1 MTAPPRT
8 NTSRHA
14 ILGVLSLCPMSGYD
28 VKKLIQR
35 SIAHFWNESYGQIYP
50 ILNRLA
56 AEGFAERRR
65 EKQTGKPDRYVYSL
79 TAKGRQEL
87 ERWLA
92 VPARQEPARSEL
104 LLKLFLGSAGRVAD
118 SVAQIEHFRAR
129 QREVLATYEDIECQ
143 LRKEMAGHP
152 QLPFS
157 LLTLH
162 YGQHRCRAML
172 DWCDE
177 SLRALARLGA
187 QRGRAR
193 RRRGAAMTGGGRTWT
208 PR

>member
-65 EKQTGKPDRYVYSL
+65 EKRTGKPDRYVYSL

-129 QREVLATYEDIECQ
+129 QGEVLATYEDIERQ
-143 LRKEMAGHP
+143 LRKEMADHP

>member
-28 VKKLIQR
+28 VKKLIER

-79 TAKGRQEL
+79 IARAIVRGADPEWIKRVFSFALKPNAVFYLRIEVPELVPRVLQGGGFDYWESGMDIPMGEDLYESFVHYQE
-87 ERWLA
+87 RVIA
-92 VPARQEPARSEL
+92 EL
-104 LLKLFLGSAGRVAD
+104 DALGHEFGFQTLDATQPVDEVAD
-118 SVAQIEHFRAR
+118 
-129 QREVLATYEDIECQ
+129 
-143 LRKEMAGHP
+143 G
-152 QLPFS
+152 
-157 LLTLH
+157 
-162 YGQHRCRAML
+162 
-172 DWCDE
+172 
-177 SLRALARLGA
+177 LARRVEQLLDRSVSPTA
-187 QRGRAR
+187 PTTLV
-193 RRRGAAMTGGGRTWT
+193 M
-208 PR
+208 PP

>member
-1 MTAPPRT
+1 VTASPRA

-14 ILGVLSLCPMSGYD
+14 ILGVLSLRPMSGYD
-28 VKKLIQR
+28 VKKLIER

-56 AEGFAERRR
+56 AEGYAERRR
-65 EKQTGKPDRYVYSL
+65 EKQTGKPDRHVYSI

-92 VPARQEPARSEL
+92 VPARPEPARSEL
-104 LLKLFLGSAGRVAD
+104 LLKLFLGIAGPVAD
-118 SVAQIEHFRAR
+118 SVKQIEHVQAR
-129 QREVLATYEDIECQ
+129 QREALATYEDIERQ
-143 LRKEMAGHP
+143 LCKEMADSP

-162 YGQHRCRAML
+162 YGQHRCRATL
-172 DWCDE
+172 QWCDE
-177 SLRALARLGA
+177 SLRALARLETRRA
-187 QRGRAR
+187 RAR
-193 RRRGAAMTGGGRTWT
+193 RR
-208 PR
+208 